1 MAEPTYRIRY
11 PRKLSIKTEDA
22 SLTLLKNDLPW
33 TLHPLPPPL
42 PTSKAIRLEVEKS
55 MPWALHPLPPP
66 MKTKTYSD
74 YYWPG
79 ARTRPKPP
87 PYRGKYPKNP
97 NRYAKHTDHKH
108 LSVSKPTATAHTKP
122 FKPSVGYEPADD
134 DRNHADHAPVDYEH
148 ADYNHVDSKSPDYP
162 KSENEDDGDRGQH
175 TYRDPSQPPSSEY
188 VSHITIEPS
197 VQIASF
203 SETELLGDGT
213 NRETISENDASK
225 RKCRCT
231 INGHRHKRDAD
242 DTAAAGVVTITET
255 AVRTQD
261 SNAEQSSRNAYVGH
275 ATDIQILKS
284 HDISDQSTIAADD
297 PTAGYVQQVRGL
309 NANPRRP
316 PANGNREQPN
326 KFDATTFR
334 DDSDR
339 FKVDFGRQINSWDES
354 KSTADKGRLSPL
366 QSDDGGGHDN
376 DDYGYRLARKPNQG
390 IGYRVTQSKVEDS
403 GGGVAFSVQ
412 TPFSVSS
419 FSSNVRHPATR
430 ERQSRFRYTDDK
442 TTSTSPFQSEY
453 SAEPLDFEQFGLQ
466 SALEQEDKPRDSGL
480 LLTVPHFSTSGFNE
494 KPAETISQ
502 WTQRFPEGFG
512 GGDSGLPGRPASH
525 FLRDDGD
532 RSRSKPFRY
541 NAKPSPS
548 DRFGGRLRGD
558 RPSSGGDASVLEFFQ
573 PVVVDFDKKPR
584 DGDDFKPFGN
594 SNGAGD
600 RSRYFG
606 KTDSAGFSKFKKDQN
621 PDQLR
626 LPGRLHESNENL
638 SRKMIFHPSTFDT
651 D

>member
-1 MAEPTYRIRY
+1 
-11 PRKLSIKTEDA
+11 
-22 SLTLLKNDLPW
+22 
-33 TLHPLPPPL
+33 
-42 PTSKAIRLEVEKS
+42 
-55 MPWALHPLPPP
+55 

-79 ARTRPKPP
+79 AKTRQKT
-87 PYRGKYPKNP
+87 PYRGKSPKNP
-97 NRYAKHTDHKH
+97 NRYVKNTNYKH
-108 LSVSKPTATAHTKP
+108 LGSKPAATADTKP

-134 DRNHADHAPVDYEH
+134 YRNHVDHGRDHYDEHDVDYKH

-162 KSENEDDGDRGQH
+162 KSEDEDDGDHGHHHRQH
-175 TYRDPSQPPSSEY
+175 AYRDPYPHDDHTAEMISDPQSPSSQPPSSEY

-203 SETELLGDGT
+203 SQTELLGDGT
-213 NRETISENDASK
+213 NRETVSESDASK
-225 RKCRCT
+225 PKCQCT

-242 DTAAAGVVTITET
+242 NARTADDTAAAGVVTTTAT
-255 AVRTQD
+255 AVQTND
-261 SNAEQSSRNAYVGH
+261 SNAEQSSRNAYVRPSVGH

-284 HDISDQSTIAADD
+284 YDISDQSTVAADD

-316 PANGNREQPN
+316 PAIGNREQP
-326 KFDATTFR
+326 KKSDAMTFR

-354 KSTADKGRLSPL
+354 KSTADKERPSPL
-366 QSDDGGGHDN
+366 QSDGGGGGYDN
-376 DDYGYRLARKPNQG
+376 DDYRYRLTRKPNQG
-390 IGYRVTQSKVEDS
+390 RGYRITQTKVENSD
-403 GGGVAFSVQ
+403 GGVAFSVQ

-430 ERQSRFRYTDDK
+430 ERQSQFRYTDDK
-442 TTSTSPFQSEY
+442 TTTSPSPFQSEY

-480 LLTVPHFSTSGFNE
+480 LTAPRFSTRGFNE

-512 GGDSGLPGRPASH
+512 GGDGPSGFPGRPASQ
-525 FLRDDGD
+525 FSRDLGDGD
-532 RSRSKPFRY
+532 RGRSNPFRY

-548 DRFGGRLRGD
+548 DRFGGRLRGG
-558 RPSSGGDASVLEFFQ
+558 RPSSGGDASVLEFFE
-573 PVVVDFDKKPR
+573 PVVVDFDKKPK

-594 SNGAGD
+594 GNGAGD

-606 KTDSAGFSKFKKDQN
+606 KTDSAAGFSKFKKNQN

-638 SRKMIFHPSTFDT
+638 SRKMLFHPSTFDT